1 MRPFSAFHEVST
13 LHMDKYCGYYSVYIL
28 QFYKGGFISVYG
40 PDRILIVRLWTVE
53 EPFSISVDS
62 NGSLSVNIL
71 I

>member
-1 MRPFSAFHEVST
+1 MPFTKLPVHIWTNIAVIILFVH
-13 LHMDKYCGYYSVYIL
+13 YI
-28 QFYKGGFISVYG
+28 GGFFSVYG
-40 PDRILIVRLWTVE
+40 PGRIPIVRLWTVE